1 MRSVEKSLS
10 PPFGIC
16 GADAREIS
24 YDLSMGLAAVTAMP
38 IAVAALLCAPLAAQ
52 TRPSESNPKRLIAK
66 ADRLAWLY
74 NWYMA
79 GPLYAEAEKVYEQVG
94 DRRNALYAKVG
105 RIRSEWE
112 SMSFRE
118 VSEYLSAELESDL
131 VQSDEELRLWLLDA
145 KGAVDLEVK
154 VGAARQVYEEF
165 RDLARKRGDKAREA
179 RASGELGIIAFM
191 EGETGKSL
199 GLLSEALKTSIEL
212 KDVGA
217 HIRYLNLMGNGL
229 TLYGRPE
236 DAIRYFDRA
245 LQLVRSTP
253 ELDTSTMAIAGK
265 ARALVALGK
274 RADAEKLFQD
284 ALDLARRRNRR
295 GLAASVLPELG
306 KLANEAG
313 EHERAVAFYKEGV
326 ALAEAGELHRLV
338 ATASFGLARLYRD
351 LGDLEKA
358 EESAARGIEASQRV
372 GETFE
377 LPERLAFLARLR
389 AERGKIE
396 DADRLYEQA
405 EDVVEGLM
413 MSLASPGSRALT
425 IGAMSQIYFDHFT
438 LAVDRLNNPA
448 RAFEVLETARGR
460 TAADILRNREP
471 ASPANEGQARAHERE
486 IARLQTRLMRSLT
499 REERKE
505 ILEKLFDTE
514 QRLYAAKFS
523 GSQWLMEKGDPV
535 QLARFQAS
543 LAPDELVLEYALG
556 EPTSYA
562 LVIDD
567 TEVRVVT
574 IPGRNRIE
582 ALVDQYVAEVRTRK
596 PAMKFAKELHSL
608 LLGAIPELERK
619 PRLIVVPDGRLH
631 LLPFDSLIN
640 DKGDYLLSSHVVATA
655 PSSTVLHLL
664 RSRLEGAGSLPL
676 LAVGDVSY
684 PGGASIVATN
694 TAAAKPSRIPTRG
707 LYDLSGERLPPLP
720 GTAEEVATVASIA
733 GPRSIV
739 LTGSKATESTLRSQP
754 LDRIRIL
761 HLATHGISSTD
772 SPERAALVLARGTAD
787 DDGLLQAREISELNL
802 GNELV
807 TLSACDTGAG
817 RLVGQE
823 GIVNLVRAFQFA
835 GARTVVASLWA
846 ADDVFTTSLMK
857 RFYGNLAKGLDRGA
871 ALQRAKLDLV
881 EQFGD
886 QAVPF
891 LWAGFTMVGDASKP
905 VNFSE

>member
-1 MRSVEKSLS
+1 
-10 PPFGIC
+10 
-16 GADAREIS
+16 
-24 YDLSMGLAAVTAMP
+24 MP
-38 IAVAALLCAPLAAQ
+38 IAVAAVLLGAPLAAQ
-52 TRPSESNPKRLIAK
+52 TRPSEGNPKRLLER

-79 GPLYAEAEKVYEQVG
+79 GPLYAEVEKVFEQVG
-94 DRRNALYAKVG
+94 DHRNALYAKIG

-118 VSEYLSAELESDL
+118 VSEYLAAELESDL
-131 VQSDEELRLWLLDA
+131 VQSDEDLRLWLLDA
-145 KGAVDLEVK
+145 KGAVDLEVN

-199 GLLSEALKTSIEL
+199 ELLADALRTSIEL

-236 DAIRYFDRA
+236 DAIRYYDRA

-306 KLANEAG
+306 MLANEAG
-313 EHERAVAFYKEGV
+313 EHERAVSFYEEAV
-326 ALAEAGELHRLV
+326 ALAGAGELHRLM

-351 LGDLEKA
+351 LGNLEKA
-358 EESAARGIEASQRV
+358 EESAAKGIEASQRV

-389 AERGKIE
+389 ADRGKIE

-413 MSLASPGSRALT
+413 MTLASPSSRTMT

-438 LAVDRLNNPA
+438 LALDRLNNPE

-471 ASPANEGQARAHERE
+471 ASVGNNGQARAYERE
-486 IARLQTRLMRSLT
+486 IARLQTQLMRSLT

-505 ILEKLFDTE
+505 ILEKLFDAE
-514 QRLYAAKFS
+514 QQLYAAKFS
-523 GSQWLMEKGDPV
+523 GSQRVMEKGDPV
-535 QLARFQAS
+535 QLARLQES
-543 LAPDELVLEYALG
+543 LGPDELVLEYALG

-562 LVIDD
+562 LVIDRG
-567 TEVRVVT
+567 EVRVVT
-574 IPGRNRIE
+574 LPGRNRIE

-596 PAMKFAKELHSL
+596 PAMKLAKELHSL
-608 LLGAIPELERK
+608 LLGAVPELERK

-631 LLPFDSLIN
+631 LLSFDSLIN
-640 DKGDYLLSSHVVATA
+640 DKGDYLLSAHVVATA

-664 RSRLEGAGSLPL
+664 RSRPEGAGTSLPL

-684 PGGASIVATN
+684 PGGASMVATN
-694 TAAAKPSRIPTRG
+694 TAPAKPSRVPTRG

-720 GTAEEVATVASIA
+720 GTAEEVASVASIA

-739 LTGSKATESTLRSQP
+739 LTGSKATESGLRSQP
-754 LDRIRIL
+754 LDRVRIM

-772 SPERAALVLARGTAD
+772 SPERAALVLARGTPD

-802 GNELV
+802 GAELV

-857 RFYGNLAKGLDRGA
+857 RFYGNLAKGLDRGS
-871 ALQRAKLDLV
+871 ALQRAKLELV
-881 EQFGD
+881 EQFGE

-891 LWAGFTMVGDASKP
+891 LWAGFTMVGDASRP
-905 VNFSE
+905 ISLLE

>member
-1 MRSVEKSLS
+1 
-10 PPFGIC
+10 
-16 GADAREIS
+16 
-24 YDLSMGLAAVTAMP
+24 MGLAGRSAMP
-38 IAVAALLCAPLAAQ
+38 IAVAAVLLGAPLGAQ
-52 TRPSESNPKRLIAK
+52 TRPSEANPKRLIEK

-79 GPLYAEAEKVYEQVG
+79 GPLYAEAEKIFEQGG
-94 DRRNALYAKVG
+94 DHRNALYAKIG
-105 RIRSEWE
+105 CIRSEWE

-118 VSEYLSAELESDL
+118 VSEYLAAELESDL

-145 KGAVDLEVK
+145 KGSVDLEVN
-154 VGAARQVYEEF
+154 VGAARLVYEEF
-165 RDLARKRGDKAREA
+165 RDLARKRADKAREA

-199 GLLSEALKTSIEL
+199 ELLADALRTSIEL

-236 DAIRYFDRA
+236 DAIRYYDRA

-274 RADAEKLFQD
+274 RAESEKLFQD

-313 EHERAVAFYKEGV
+313 EHERAIAFYEEAV
-326 ALAEAGELHRLV
+326 ALADAGELHRLM

-351 LGDLEKA
+351 LGNVEKA
-358 EESAARGIEASQRV
+358 EESAAKGIEASQRV

-389 AERGKIE
+389 ADRGKIE

-413 MSLASPGSRALT
+413 MTLASPSSRTMT
-425 IGAMSQIYFDHFT
+425 IGAMSQIYIDHFT
-438 LAVDRLNNPA
+438 LAVDRLKNPA

-471 ASPANEGQARAHERE
+471 ASAANNGQARVYERE

-505 ILEKLFDTE
+505 ILEKLFDAE
-514 QRLYAAKFS
+514 QQLYAARFS
-523 GSQWLMEKGDPV
+523 GSQRVMKKGDPV
-535 QLARFQAS
+535 QLARFQES
-543 LAPDELVLEYALG
+543 LGPDELVLEYALG

-574 IPGRNRIE
+574 LPGRNRIE
-582 ALVDQYVAEVRTRK
+582 ALVDQYVAEVRARK

-640 DKGDYLLSSHVVATA
+640 DKGDYLLSNHVVVTA

-664 RSRLEGAGSLPL
+664 QSRPEGAGTSLPL
-676 LAVGDVSY
+676 VAVGDVSY
-684 PGGASIVATN
+684 PGGAGMVATN
-694 TAAAKPSRIPTRG
+694 TAAKPSRVPTRG
-707 LYDLSGERLPPLP
+707 LYDLSGERLSPLP
-720 GTAEEVATVASIA
+720 GTAEEVASVASIA

-739 LTGSKATESTLRSQP
+739 LTGAKATESGLRSQP
-754 LDRIRIL
+754 LDRVRIM

-772 SPERAALVLARGTAD
+772 SPERAALVLARGAPD

-802 GNELV
+802 RAELV

-846 ADDVFTTSLMK
+846 ADDVFTTALMK
-857 RFYGNLAKGLDRGA
+857 RFYGNLAKGLDRGS
-871 ALQRAKLDLV
+871 ALQRAKLELI
-881 EQFGD
+881 EQFGE

-905 VNFSE
+905 ISVSE